1 MFRSQLIFFICL
13 LLLAEGCRNG
23 SPKDFPSEKK
33 LADFPATQFV
43 PALEEK
49 VTKGKNVIYAVS
61 FLLAWDE
68 LRNQPGKPVISSVS
82 QLKGV
87 DQSDGYEKIS
97 AVENDVKV
105 GDEKI
110 SIAASFEQSLSY
122 AYPMES
128 MKLTFKGNAVRALGY
143 EDGIA
148 GGVKLLYY
156 KNDDEFIISVQ
167 TLEKQEV
174 LLAKGFDRGKSLRVM
189 LNNISVAIKIG
200 SKYSMETND
209 VLIIPVIRFNLS
221 TNYPRMENSFITA
234 NDKRYQ
240 IEKAA
245 QRTAFLLT
253 ETGAKVERKVTNS
266 GAVQKSKQ
274 LLFDKPFVVLLK
286 NQTAAYPYFMMKV
299 DNTELMMPLN

>member
-23 SPKDFPSEKK
+23 SPKDFPAEQK

-68 LRNQPGKPVISSVS
+68 LRNQIGKPIINTVS

-97 AVENDVKV
+97 VAENDVKV
-105 GDEKI
+105 SDGKVN
-110 SIAASFEQSLSY
+110 IAASFEQSLSY
-122 AYPMES
+122 AYPMEN
-128 MKLTFKGNAVRALGY
+128 MKSTFKGKAVRAL
-143 EDGIA
+143 GIA

-174 LLAKGFDRGKSLRVM
+174 LLAKGFAGGKSLRVM

-200 SKYSMETND
+200 SKYSLETND

-240 IEKAA
+240 IEKAT

-253 ETGAKVERKVTNS
+253 ETGAKVERKGTNS
-266 GAVQKSKQ
+266 GAAQKNKQ

-286 NQTAAYPYFMMKV
+286 NQTAVYPYFMMKV
-299 DNTELMMPLN
+299 DNTELMMP